1 MNEKSIELYKF
12 KKYTVSVNFFPVLF
26 WISIFEMFNRVTSIA
41 QQLQYWWVENIYQE
55 PIQHSTYITV
65 QCISKM
71 DWPLYCCCDNH
82 YSVIKPRG
90 HYKTETSWL
99 TSNLSLTFLPYI
111 PCVKVR
117 CQGSKVILSMKVCS
131 VVFSYQLGN

>member
-55 PIQHSTYITV
+55 PIQHSACITV

-82 YSVIKPRG
+82 YFVKPRG

-117 CQGSKVILSMKVCS
+117 RQGSKVILSMKVCS